1 MKFKKYLMPFLN
13 LPLRNKFILSV
24 LVVICLGGIIT
35 LFIGTR
41 LEHNTIFSLAQA
53 KVRHDLASAWMVY
66 HERINDIRD
75 IVLLNAGRE
84 SVQKALL
91 ARDAVVL
98 EKSLGR
104 IRREFNLDI
113 LTVTDAQGIV
123 LCRTR
128 QPDIFGDDLSAEPF
142 VRRSLAKE
150 TVAGTQIVGREELLK
165 EGSDLA
171 NRAYLKVIPTPKALL
186 PLERYEDRGMMLK
199 AAAPVFDEQGTLLG
213 VLYGGILLNQN
224 YEIVDRVKD
233 IVFKGEKYKG
243 NEIGTVTIFQRD
255 LRISTNVKDA
265 QGERA
270 IGTFVSQ
277 EVNQA
282 VLREGK
288 PWIDR
293 AFVVNSWYITAY
305 EPIRN
310 IDNEIIGI
318 LYVGMLEKPYK
329 DLRNS
334 VMFRFT
340 GMALL
345 CTAALLIIL
354 FFITRTI
361 TSPLRGMVIATD
373 KIAHGDLSHRVD
385 IPFKDEVGQLAQSFN
400 QMTENLKLA
409 NEHLIQ
415 WGKTLEK
422 RVEERTQELKGMQD
436 FLVQSEKLASLGK
449 MAAGVAH
456 EINNPLT
463 SILINTHLM
472 LEKLDKSHEFYE
484 SLSLIADETSRC
496 TQIVKGLLEFSR
508 QNPPQKVFTNI
519 NTLVERTSL
528 LLENQA
534 SFQNIQVIK
543 ELDSGLP
550 PVKLDKNKIQQVFW
564 NLMINAAE
572 AMSGGGTLTI
582 KTQFSENKKEAE
594 VLFMD
599 TGMGIPKEIISK
611 LFDPFFTTKT
621 SGAGLGLAICYGIVE
636 QHNGK
641 IEVGSELG
649 KGAVFT
655 IRLPIQD

>member
-1 MKFKKYLMPFLN
+1 
-13 LPLRNKFILSV
+13 
-24 LVVICLGGIIT
+24 
-35 LFIGTR
+35 
-41 LEHNTIFSLAQA
+41 
-53 KVRHDLASAWMVY
+53 
-66 HERINDIRD
+66 
-75 IVLLNAGRE
+75 
-84 SVQKALL
+84 
-91 ARDAVVL
+91 
-98 EKSLGR
+98 
-104 IRREFNLDI
+104 
-113 LTVTDAQGIV
+113 
-123 LCRTR
+123 
-128 QPDIFGDDLSAEPF
+128 
-142 VRRSLAKE
+142 
-150 TVAGTQIVGREELLK
+150 
-165 EGSDLA
+165 
-171 NRAYLKVIPTPKALL
+171 
-186 PLERYEDRGMMLK
+186 
-199 AAAPVFDEQGTLLG
+199 
-213 VLYGGILLNQN
+213 
-224 YEIVDRVKD
+224 
-233 IVFKGEKYKG
+233 
-243 NEIGTVTIFQRD
+243 
-255 LRISTNVKDA
+255 
-265 QGERA
+265 
-270 IGTFVSQ
+270 
-277 EVNQA
+277 
-282 VLREGK
+282 
-288 PWIDR
+288 
-293 AFVVNSWYITAY
+293 
-305 EPIRN
+305 
-310 IDNEIIGI
+310 
-318 LYVGMLEKPYK
+318 
-329 DLRNS
+329 
-334 VMFRFT
+334 
-340 GMALL
+340 
-345 CTAALLIIL
+345 
-354 FFITRTI
+354 
-361 TSPLRGMVIATD
+361 
-373 KIAHGDLSHRVD
+373 VD